1 METDFPNSAQDE
13 HLRTDFGDAV
23 ETVNGLRRFLSREF
37 MTPFLAQCSW
47 KSEAQ
52 ISFQNIEDIAC
63 WPDRDHRER
72 LEINFVWTWLFAIF
86 FNPLHAD
93 TSWDISLRNC
103 QAPVQVH
110 SWSISDP
117 FVIYSNLKSDNL
129 DQELVLFLLCHPP
142 TTTTTITQQTYNSQS
157 IEELVIEVKTN
168 LFVCYKLKKIGKPR
182 NTPTPHR
189 ISILSK

>member
-1 METDFPNSAQDE
+1 MLNAA
-13 HLRTDFGDAV
+13 DA
-23 ETVNGLRRFLSREF
+23 
-37 MTPFLAQCSW
+37 
-47 KSEAQ
+47 EAQ

-103 QAPVQVH
+103 QAPVQVN

-117 FVIYSNLKSDNL
+117 FVIYSNLKSDKRVHR
-129 DQELVLFLLCHPP
+129 LVLF
-142 TTTTTITQQTYNSQS
+142 TTTIPQQTYNSQS

-182 NTPTPHR
+182 NTQTPHR
-189 ISILSK
+189 ISILSKYLFEQWQRCF